1 MIDRQARV
9 CGGPCPSST
18 LQPSLLERTTCAHP
32 LFEYVECSCNA
43 GVCAYPCS
51 WRPGFI
57 WSWLLLPLPLLH
69 GAFFTSLRALHT
81 APGSLW
87 QCAHSAVALY
97 VDTGHCLSAAN
108 DCACNAT
115 ECTAPLPA
123 HPSLQHAYTAP
134 RLVCSNNSLQLM
146 VRGRRGIYILWVFPH
161 IHTGCTH
168 VDANESPGLAPCPL
182 GVHRPPR

>member
-1 MIDRQARV
+1 MQACVRIPALGALASFGRGCCCRYHFYMV
-9 CGGPCPSST
+9 LFSLHYVLCTQLPGHCGN
-18 LQPSLLERTTCAHP
+18 
-32 LFEYVECSCNA
+32 V
-43 GVCAYPCS
+43 
-51 WRPGFI
+51 
-57 WSWLLLPLPLLH
+57 
-69 GAFFTSLRALHT
+69 HT
-81 APGSLW
+81 ALF
-87 QCAHSAVALY
+87 CVALY

-146 VRGRRGIYILWVFPH
+146 VRGRCGIYILWVFTH
-161 IHTGCTH
+161 MHTGCTH